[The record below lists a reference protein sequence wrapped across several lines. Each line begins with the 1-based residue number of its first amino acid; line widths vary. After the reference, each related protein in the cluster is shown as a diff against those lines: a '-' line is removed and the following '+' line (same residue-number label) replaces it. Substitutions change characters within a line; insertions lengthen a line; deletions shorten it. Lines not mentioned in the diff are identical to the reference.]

1 VGETLRFGLAVAGK
15 DLRVVLRCRSAFV
28 SAVTL
33 AALILLIFNFAR
45 DAAVVSR
52 EALVPS
58 VLWVTLAFV
67 GVTVLNR
74 SFTMER
80 ENGALDGLLLAP
92 VSRSA
97 VFLGKYLANLAFV
110 LVVELV
116 TVLLV
121 VLFFGADLRGTLGA
135 LLATV
140 FLASAGFVAI
150 GTVFAAM
157 TARTRFAE
165 LMLPLLLLPFLV
177 PPVIAGVQV
186 TTRLLAGRP
195 VSEIAGWLRILG
207 IYDIVF
213 FTLCLLVFPSL
224 MDE

>member
-1 VGETLRFGLAVAGK
+1 MGETLRIALAVAGK
-15 DLRVVLRCRSAFV
+15 DLRVELRSRTAFV

-52 EALVPS
+52 EALAPS

-74 SFTMER
+74 SFAMER

-97 VFLGKYLANLAFV
+97 VFLGKYFANLAFV
-110 LVVELV
+110 LVVETV

-121 VLFFGADLRGTLGA
+121 VLFFGADLRGALGA
-135 LLATV
+135 VLATV
-140 FLASAGFVAI
+140 FLASAGFVAV

-207 IYDIVF
+207 LYDLVF

>member
-1 VGETLRFGLAVAGK
+1 MGETLRIALAVAGK
-15 DLRVVLRCRSAFV
+15 DLRVELRSRTAFV

-207 IYDIVF
+207 IYDVVF
-213 FTLCLLVFPSL
+213 FTLCVLVFPSL

>member
-1 VGETLRFGLAVAGK
+1 
-15 DLRVVLRCRSAFV
+15 
-28 SAVTL
+28 
-33 AALILLIFNFAR
+33 
-45 DAAVVSR
+45 
-52 EALVPS
+52 
-58 VLWVTLAFV
+58 
-67 GVTVLNR
+67 
-74 SFTMER
+74 
-80 ENGALDGLLLAP
+80 
-92 VSRSA
+92 
-97 VFLGKYLANLAFV
+97 
-110 LVVELV
+110 
-116 TVLLV
+116 
-121 VLFFGADLRGTLGA
+121 
-135 LLATV
+135 
-140 FLASAGFVAI
+140 
-150 GTVFAAM
+150 M

>member
-1 VGETLRFGLAVAGK
+1 VGETLRIALAVAGK
-15 DLRVVLRCRSAFV
+15 DLRVELRSRTAFV

-110 LVVELV
+110 LVVEVV

-207 IYDIVF
+207 LYDVVF

>member
-1 VGETLRFGLAVAGK
+1 MGETLRIALAVAAK
-15 DLRVVLRCRSAFV
+15 DLRVELRSRTAFV

-207 IYDIVF
+207 IYDVVF

>member
-1 VGETLRFGLAVAGK
+1 VGETLRIALAVAGK
-15 DLRVVLRCRSAFV
+15 DLRVELRSRTAFV